1 MVLPPLLV
9 GSSQL
14 TVIEVPLTSAVGA
27 AGADGALGIAT
38 DAKTDSADD
47 PNALFAVI
55 LNT

>member
-1 MVLPPLLV
+1 MLPPLLV

-38 DAKTDSADD
+38 EAKTDSAED
-47 PNALFAVI
+47 PSELLAVI
-55 LNT
+55 LNI